1 MARALCQRALDRVL
15 AYLGGYGIPP
25 THDVCRQALQLVD
38 AALAGGSDGTIARAM
53 DLIPEY
59 FSLPE
64 IDVPPQR
71 PELRRGSIGYWHN
84 A

>member
-71 PELRRGSIGYWHN
+71 PELRRGSIGYWRN